1 MDRLRYRPTITIT
14 INHNQLTD
22 EQVEIQADHLL
33 RLQSLQK
40 DLIASRS
47 NWTKKLAGVEVR
59 PRLETILSDCWLIL
73 S

>member
-14 INHNQLTD
+14 ITINIIHNHMTD

-59 PRLETILSDCWLIL
+59 YSL
-73 S
+73 